1 MKNFLKIFLVSLM
14 FVTFGSPVFS
24 AELTERERIIE
35 KFEEVSKSVGA
46 LYSMDSEGDMSF
58 LCSATAID
66 RVHNRTVILTANHCT
81 RSGVAYLINFGDN
94 NFRSLS
100 IWKIPHYEISKQR
113 FPKRFNEPDT
123 DMTLFLMEGM
133 DVPVI
138 KVDIKARLKTG
149 EKVVMVG
156 YPKGI
161 AKISYEGIVSG
172 YLDRPG
178 SNEYGY
184 LLLQIFGAPGSSGS
198 SIISMNTGKVIGVL
212 TAAST
217 SRGLPVMFASPTSL
231 MNNLMIVPGAAG
243 FAY

>member
-1 MKNFLKIFLVSLM
+1 MKNFIKVFIVSLM

-24 AELTERERIIE
+24 AELTERELIIK

-66 RVHNRTVILTANHCT
+66 RAHGRTVILTANHCT

-100 IWKIPHYEISKQR
+100 IWKIPHYEISKQK

-123 DMTLFLMEGM
+123 DMTLFLMEGV
-133 DVPVI
+133 DIPII
-138 KVDIKARLKTG
+138 KVDVKAKVKAG

-156 YPKGI
+156 YPRGV
-161 AKISYEGIVSG
+161 AKISYEGIASG

-178 SNEYGY
+178 SDEYGY

-198 SIISMNTGKVIGVL
+198 SVISMDTGKIIGIL
-212 TAAST
+212 TKGT
-217 SRGLPVMFASPTSL
+217 SGSGLPVIFAAPTSL
-231 MNNLMIVPGAAG
+231 MHNLMIVPGG
-243 FAY
+243 ITK